1 MLSWAFGRSGA
12 ICQSRPRPLPA
23 LQRSESLVLPSSSA
37 FHLSPLPARLCFL
50 PGSSPYPCHCTSS
63 LLVASNCA
71 CGFVCLLSLCSLLS
85 DSLQEAPSSM
95 CLCLSLS
102 VSAICLFS
110 TPPSC
115 FLYFFFFSSPSGYS
129 LFTPCRYI
137 FGLWVS
143 DLRLSSSA
151 WELWALA
158 AFLDEETHG
167 HRALRESPLH
177 SGQQQS
183 PEQSSLRFQA
193 THSALEE
200 RTGNPLQLTATGP
213 RWVRRLKS

>member
-95 CLCLSLS
+95 CLCLPLS

-110 TPPSC
+110 IPPSC
-115 FLYFFFFSSPSGYS
+115 FLYFFSFPPPLAIVCS
-129 LFTPCRYI
+129 LHADTSLGC
-137 FGLWVS
+137 GSQTCV
-143 DLRLSSSA
+143 
-151 WELWALA
+151 
-158 AFLDEETHG
+158 
-167 HRALRESPLH
+167 SPLVPGS
-177 SGQQQS
+177 SG
-183 PEQSSLRFQA
+183 PWLPFWMKK
-193 THSALEE
+193 LMD
-200 RTGNPLQLTATGP
+200 TGP
-213 RWVRRLKS
+213 